1 MARSVKWK
9 VLAYVAI
16 VIWLAASFFAS
27 EALAQA
33 KATPKVF
40 KWRFQTHWPA
50 ASASY
55 APFKKFMEEEIKAL
69 TDGQLSIEVF
79 PAGTFVP
86 TMDLFDAWA
95 KNVIQGGTGS
105 TYWLSHVPLTA
116 VAGQCP
122 LAFRELWEAEYFH
135 FHMGFEDALRKE
147 HLGKGIMYWTE
158 KIFPTAM
165 LSKKP
170 VKTLAD
176 LKGLKVR
183 SSGKIADMLKMV
195 GVSPVLVPGEEIYMA
210 LSTGVIDAAH
220 WGAAAGA
227 LTTKLCEPAKYYVQ
241 PNLAFS
247 ATDLIMVSKKA
258 WDELPAD
265 LQKIVYLAF
274 KERCWRRS
282 NEYIQDETKALDTMK
297 KNFGVQVSL
306 LDAEAQKA
314 MQQAAMKIW
323 DEAAAL
329 SPANAEWIGKMK
341 EFLKALGYVN

>member
-1 MARSVKWK
+1 MERSMKWK
-9 VLAYVAI
+9 GLAYVALI
-16 VIWLAASFFAS
+16 ICLAVFFLIMGKPA
-27 EALAQA
+27 EA
-33 KATPKVF
+33 ATPKVF

-55 APFKKFMEEEIKAL
+55 APFKKFMEGEVRAL
-69 TDGQLSIEVF
+69 TDGQLFIEVH

-86 TMDLFDAWA
+86 TKDLFDAWA
-95 KNVIQGGTGS
+95 KNTIQGGTGS
-105 TYWLSHVPLTA
+105 TYWISHVPLTA

-122 LAFRELWEAEYFH
+122 LGFRELWEAEYFH

-165 LSKKP
+165 VSKKP

-195 GVSPVLVPGEEIYMA
+195 GVSPVLVPGEEIYTA

-227 LTTKLCEPAKYYVQ
+227 LTTKLCEPAKYYIQ

-282 NEYIQDETKALDTMK
+282 NEYIQEEVRALETMK
-297 KNFGVQVSL
+297 KKYGVQVSW
-306 LDAEAQKA
+306 LDKEAQKA
-314 MQQAAMKIW
+314 MQQAAIKIW
-323 DEAAAL
+323 DETAAL
-329 SPANAEWIGKMK
+329 SSTNAEWIGKMK
-341 EFLKALGYVN
+341 EFLKELGYIE

>member
-1 MARSVKWK
+1 MRSKKWK
-9 VLAYVAI
+9 ELACVALIVCLGCFFLAGEVLAQTK
-16 VIWLAASFFAS
+16 AAA
-27 EALAQA
+27 
-33 KATPKVF
+33 KVF

-55 APFKKFMEEEIKAL
+55 APFKKFMEEEIRAL
-69 TDGQLSIEVF
+69 TDGQVSIEVF

-135 FHMGFEDALRKE
+135 FHMGFEEALKKE
-147 HLGKGIMYWTE
+147 HLAKGIMYWTE

-165 LSKKP
+165 VSKKP

-183 SSGKIADMLKMV
+183 SSGKIADMLKTV
-195 GVSPVLVPGEEIYMA
+195 GVSTVLVPGEEIYTA

-265 LQKIVYLAF
+265 IQKMVYLAF

-282 NEYIQDETKALDTMK
+282 NEYIQEETKALDTMK

-341 EFLKALGYVN
+341 EFLKSLGYIN

>member
-1 MARSVKWK
+1 MERSIKWK
-9 VLAYVAI
+9 RLAYAALMI
-16 VIWLAASFFAS
+16 CLAASFLTKEEPA
-27 EALAQA
+27 EA
-33 KATPKVF
+33 ATPKVF

-55 APFKKFMEEEIKAL
+55 APFKKFMEGEVRTL
-69 TDGQLSIEVF
+69 TDGQLFIDVH

-86 TMDLFDAWA
+86 TKDLFDAWA
-95 KNVIQGGTGS
+95 KNTIQGGTGS
-105 TYWLSHVPLTA
+105 TYWISHVPLTA

-122 LAFRELWEAEYFH
+122 LGFRELWEAEYFH

-147 HLGKGIMYWTE
+147 HLGKGIVYWTE

-170 VKTLAD
+170 VRTLAE

-183 SSGKIADMLKMV
+183 SSGKIADMLKTA
-195 GVSPVLVPGEEIYMA
+195 GASPVLVPGEEIYTA

-227 LTTKLCEPAKYYVQ
+227 LTMKLCEPAKYYIQ

-247 ATDLIMVSKKA
+247 ATDLIMVSQKA

-282 NEYIQDETKALDTMK
+282 NEYIQEEVKALETMK
-297 KNFGVQVSL
+297 KKYGVQVSW
-306 LDAEAQKA
+306 LDKEAQK
-314 MQQAAMKIW
+314 MLQQAAIKIW
-323 DEAAAL
+323 DETAAL

-341 EFLKALGYVN
+341 EFLKELGYVD

>member
-1 MARSVKWK
+1 
-9 VLAYVAI
+9 
-16 VIWLAASFFAS
+16 
-27 EALAQA
+27 
-33 KATPKVF
+33 
-40 KWRFQTHWPA
+40 
-50 ASASY
+50 
-55 APFKKFMEEEIKAL
+55 
-69 TDGQLSIEVF
+69 
-79 PAGTFVP
+79 
-86 TMDLFDAWA
+86 
-95 KNVIQGGTGS
+95 
-105 TYWLSHVPLTA
+105 VPLTA

-135 FHMGFEDALRKE
+135 FHMGFEEALRKE
-147 HLGKGIMYWTE
+147 HLEKGIMYWTE

-165 LSKKP
+165 VSKKP
-170 VKTLAD
+170 VKTLED

-183 SSGKIADMLKMV
+183 SSGKIADMLKTV
-195 GVSPVLVPGEEIYMA
+195 GASPVLVPGEEIYTA

-265 LQKIVYLAF
+265 IQKMVYLAF

-282 NEYIQDETKALDTMK
+282 NEYIQEETKALDTMK

-306 LDAEAQKA
+306 LDADAQKA
-314 MQQAAMKIW
+314 MQQAAVKIW
-323 DEAAAL
+323 DEAGAM
-329 SPANAEWIGKMK
+329 SPGNAEWIGKMK
-341 EFLKALGYVN
+341 EFLKSLGYVN